1 VIGQRIGPYDV
12 LATLGVG
19 GMGEVYR
26 ATDTNLKR
34 SVALK
39 VLPASLAGDPERL
52 ARFQREAEVLAS
64 LNHPHIAQIFGLERN
79 AGATALV
86 MELVDGEDLAQRI
99 ARGPVPLEEALPIAR
114 QIAEALEAAHE
125 QGIVHR
131 DLKPANIK
139 VRPDGTV
146 KVLDFGLAKAME
158 PASAAASG
166 AAMAMHAATITTP
179 AMTQAGIILGTAA
192 YMSPEQAAG
201 KPVDRRTDIWA
212 FGLVLLEMLSGRQV
226 FAGDTVSHVIA
237 AVLKDEPDWTT
248 LPAGTP
254 PAIRRLLRRCLQKD
268 RRTRLA
274 DAADARLDIDEAT
287 SGPAE
292 ASPTA
297 GSPPPAAHV
306 LRWAAGAALVTA
318 VLSALTAWALWPRA
332 SAAPDAA
339 TFEFSLPD
347 GVESVRTPNSL
358 AVAPD
363 GRSFAV
369 IGVKDG
375 RRIVFLRNVGEAE
388 SRPLARP
395 VNVHNVVFGPDG
407 RSLAVVAASGEL
419 WAVSPA
425 ENEARLVTDGV
436 DASNCGLAWAS
447 RAIVFCRDS
456 AIRVVGTDGSPERQ
470 LTTVGETGY
479 ELAGARIIVADDRW
493 VLFSVWGDTAGE
505 QIERVPLDGGPRAV
519 VVERASQPTLSPSG
533 HLLFIRDGAL
543 MAAPF
548 DARSGTLSGP
558 ARLGMS
564 QPPGYHVDVS
574 ASGSLLQYAPSEGMR
589 DVMLVDRTGAAR
601 TLGVAPG
608 AFSNPRLTRDGRRLM
623 VADGLTTVQVLDVAR
638 GTLAPL
644 TAPAPAT
651 VFPSWNADG
660 TRGVVRRFNQLQW
673 LGADGTGG
681 HGIVAG
687 STVND
692 YPSSA
697 GPDPDSV
704 LVTRMQKDTGADV
717 YLLSLSG
724 AHEPRPLVQTRAYE
738 GGASLSHDG
747 RWLLYQSSESGAAEV
762 YVRPYPALDR
772 AWQVSAGGG
781 VQPRWHPSGRE
792 IFYRNGST
800 MMAVTVNLSG
810 GEPRLDPPVVLFEGA
825 YAYGVGASIPN
836 YDVTPDGRFVMLRP
850 LAGSSRLLITLN
862 WVQELEKRLAAGGPP
877 Q

>member
-26 ATDTNLKR
+26 AADTNLKR

-86 MELVDGEDLAQRI
+86 MELVDGEDLAQ
-99 ARGPVPLEEALPIAR
+99 
-114 QIAEALEAAHE
+114 
-125 QGIVHR
+125 
-131 DLKPANIK
+131 
-139 VRPDGTV
+139 
-146 KVLDFGLAKAME
+146 
-158 PASAAASG
+158 
-166 AAMAMHAATITTP
+166 
-179 AMTQAGIILGTAA
+179 
-192 YMSPEQAAG
+192 
-201 KPVDRRTDIWA
+201 PVDRRTDIWA

-287 SGPAE
+287 VGPAE
-292 ASPTA
+292 ASANA
-297 GSPPPAAHV
+297 GLPVPRAHV
-306 LRWAAGAALVTA
+306 LRWAAWASLVTA
-318 VLSALTAWALWPRA
+318 VLSALTGWALWPRA
-332 SAAPDAA
+332 AAPDAA

-347 GVESVRTPNSL
+347 GVESARTPNSL

-369 IGVKDG
+369 IGM
-375 RRIVFLRNVGEAE
+375 VFLRNVGEAE
-388 SRPLARP
+388 SRPVAHP
-395 VNVHNVVFGPDG
+395 VNANNVVFGPDG
-407 RSLAVVAASGEL
+407 LSLGVVAASGEL
-419 WAVSPA
+419 WVVSPSA
-425 ENEARLVTDGV
+425 NEARLVTDGV
-436 DASNCGLAWAS
+436 DAANCGLAWAS
-447 RAIVFCRDS
+447 RAIVFCRDNT
-456 AIRVVGTDGSPERQ
+456 IRAVGTDGSSERQ

-479 ELAGARIIVADDRW
+479 EFAAARIIVADDRW
-493 VLFSVWGDTAGE
+493 VLFSAVSGDTAGE
-505 QIERVPLDGGPRAV
+505 QIERVPLEGGPRAV

-533 HLLFIRDGAL
+533 HLLFIRDGVL

-558 ARLGMS
+558 ARLAMS
-564 QPPGYHVDVS
+564 EPPGYHVEVS

-601 TLGVAPG
+601 RVGVAPRE
-608 AFSNPRLTRDGRRLM
+608 FWNPRLTRDGRRLM
-623 VADGLTTVQVLDVAR
+623 VADGVTTVQVLDVAR

-673 LGADGTGG
+673 LGADGMGG
-681 HGIVAG
+681 HGVVVG
-687 STVND
+687 STAND

-781 VQPRWHPSGRE
+781 VQPRWNPSGRE

-810 GEPRLDPPVVLFEGA
+810 GEPRLDPPAVLFDAA
-825 YAYGVGASIPN
+825 YAYGVGVATPN

-850 LAGSSRLLITLN
+850 LARSSRLLLTLN
-862 WVQELEKRLAAGGPP
+862 WVQELEKSLAAGRPP